1 MARIYGY
8 DRNYYTVTMD
18 VHEFETSTSGNWSK
32 VGITLWIASKN
43 ASYSTSSSTPAYK
56 LWVDGELWKGK
67 LPSSLSS
74 NSTKTFFTAN
84 KIIYHNGDGS
94 KSINFSFNISGG
106 GSSSYIPRDMSA
118 SGSLTLTKIP
128 RYTTINDFRWNGQQ
142 SETMIGFH
150 WATADTVDQISYR
163 VDTNAWN
170 TSNVNGTSGDFT
182 ISGLTAG
189 KQYNFELSVKRK
201 DSGLWTYKTIRA
213 NTYDY
218 PHPTKNPDFTIGDAL
233 TLEFFNPLKRNV
245 TINFYVEM
253 KKVHTIT
260 TTGTTMAPYN
270 DETFKDI
277 FYRELGATNKQKR
290 YWFEVIYGSS
300 VRQSSYANMYAKES
314 DCKPVIGSVDT
325 YDNNSQVSSVVGDNS
340 IIVQNLSRPRFE
352 IKHIDSRRY
361 ATLKSIELSY
371 DGVTITTVLSG
382 SSLERFIKD
391 YTTSKNKEL
400 YIKVTDSRGFV
411 TSYTKT
417 IDFTFYNPPVLKL
430 SAERGKY
437 DSVFQ
442 TWKSDEINGT
452 WVKLSLSG
460 SSIDSRLSID
470 TSKSKI
476 SCNSVDT
483 IISNLE
489 SYYLGNGQLKTT
501 SGYEIKVTLTDT
513 LGRSYEGSL
522 TVSSGRHIL
531 SIINDEGVGVGT
543 QAEKGKF
550 KIENLK
556 LDTGYNEILTKM
568 YELIYQL
575 NSISPDVQNISNQ
588 LENLIESH
596 TSTSKDLTF
605 YDENWLPNTY
615 VRYTT
620 RSVTQ
625 KKGSD
630 YWWIS
635 GLPKDTVYGR
645 SRFITVNIIGN
656 NGETFV
662 TKIEYSDTGAN
673 IYLRNYGESVNI
685 TLQVACIYTK
695 AIVFN
700 Q

>member
-1 MARIYGY
+1 
-8 DRNYYTVTMD
+8 MD
-18 VHEFETSTSGNWSK
+18 VHEFETNTSGNWSK

-43 ASYSTSSSTPAYK
+43 ASYSTSSSTPTYK

-84 KIIYHNGDGS
+84 KTIYHNDDGS

-128 RYTTINDFRWNGQQ
+128 RYTIINDFRWNGQQ
-142 SETMIGFH
+142 SETMLGFH

-170 TSNVNGTSGDFT
+170 TLNANGTSGDFT
-182 ISGLTAG
+182 ISELTPG
-189 KQYNFELSVKRK
+189 KQYNFELSVRRK

-245 TINFYVEM
+245 TINFYVKM

-290 YWFEVIYGSS
+290 YWFEVVYGSS

-314 DCKPVIGSVDT
+314 DCKPVIGDIQVYDT
-325 YDNNSQVSSVVGDNS
+325 DEA
-340 IIVQNLSRPRFE
+340 IISATGSRNIVVQNLSKPLVE
-352 IKHIDSRRY
+352 ATSITSRRY
-361 ATLKSIELSY
+361 AELVSIEFEY
-371 DGVTITTVLSG
+371 DGVKSAVKLSG
-382 SSLERFIKD
+382 TSKD
-391 YTTSKNKEL
+391 KVSKTYSTSKNTVV
-400 YIKVTDSRGFV
+400 YINVTDSRG
-411 TSYTKT
+411 YTTKYT
-417 IDFTFYNPPVLKL
+417 RNIFFTTYTLPILKM

-437 DSVFQ
+437 DAVYK

-452 WVKLSLSG
+452 WLKLSLSG

-483 IISNLE
+483 AISNLE
-489 SYYLGNGQLKTT
+489 SYYLGNGQLKIT

-513 LGRSYEGSL
+513 LGRSYDGSL

-556 LDTGYNEILTKM
+556 LDTRYNEILTKM

-575 NSISPDVQNISNQ
+575 NTISPDVQNVSNQ

-630 YWWIS
+630 YWWIN